1 MTAVHRADDPQ
12 PSDAAPL
19 SAQHIRSAIS
29 PSSIDTPER
38 SRHFARRSGEDRALF
53 ARSQDGDARARAQLV
68 ERFLPLARSLALRY
82 RRSGGESLDDLIQ
95 VASLGLVKAIDRYDP
110 QSGNAFS
117 SYAVPTIVGEI
128 KRHFRD
134 RTWSVRP
141 PRGLQE
147 LTVRIERVVDE
158 LAEQLHR
165 QPSVAE
171 IATATGAADEDV
183 LEALQVRGARR
194 SLSLDMPRATA
205 NDPNDT
211 TLGDSIGVND
221 GEFERAEDRATLA
234 RVLRMLTAREREIL
248 RMRFEQDMTQAQIG
262 AAVGVSQMQISR
274 IIRQTLARLH
284 VDTHQQPP
292 ARSSAA

>member
-12 PSDAAPL
+12 PSDAAAPL
-19 SAQHIRSAIS
+19 SAQRTRSAVS

-38 SRHFARRSGEDRALF
+38 SCHFARRSGEDRALF

-82 RRSGGESLDDLIQ
+82 RRSGESLDDLIQ

-110 QSGNAFS
+110 QLGNAFS
-117 SYAVPTIVGEI
+117 SYAVPTILGEI

-205 NDPNDT
+205 NEPNDT

-248 RMRFEQDMTQAQIG
+248 RMRFEHDMTQAQIG
-262 AAVGVSQMQISR
+262 AAVGVSQIQISR

-284 VDTHQQPP
+284 ADTHQQPP
-292 ARSSAA
+292 ARSSAT